1 MPETGMLSIFEKTC
15 MDNSSR
21 RADHSFA
28 VSSGTLNLL
37 SPAAENKRHE
47 AAVIISLIVILS
59 AVLIFSLMVGR
70 FGLPLGT
77 IIRVFAARF
86 SGNVDA
92 ELRQAYNVLF
102 IIRLPRI
109 FLTLLVGAALA
120 ISGAA
125 YQSLFRNPLVSPDI
139 LGVTHGAGVGAA
151 IGILLGMP
159 SVGIHL
165 LSFLFGIGVV
175 SIVLSLSRILG
186 SGKNATVVLVL
197 TGTIMNLLAQS
208 IISFT
213 KYVADAESK
222 LPEITFWLM
231 GSFARSGN
239 YRNIYIMLVLFLIG
253 AVPVFLW
260 RWKINVLSFG
270 DEEAR
275 SLGID
280 TKRLRAVVILCS
292 TLLTAASV
300 SLCGTIGWV
309 GLIIPHISR
318 LLVGPNNRVL
328 FPVALLAGSTFM
340 LIVDDFARAIVP
352 GELPIGVLTAFVG
365 APLFLYMLFNGKRDW
380 L

>member
-21 RADHSFA
+21 RTDHSFA

-37 SPAAENKRHE
+37 SPDAENKRYE
-47 AAVIISLIVILS
+47 VAVIISLIVILS

-253 AVPVFLW
+253 AVPVFLL

-280 TKRLRAVVILCS
+280 TKRLRAIVILCS

>member
-1 MPETGMLSIFEKTC
+1 MKKHPREALVMASLG
-15 MDNSSR
+15 
-21 RADHSFA
+21 AA
-28 VSSGTLNLL
+28 LL
-37 SPAAENKRHE
+37 GAF
-47 AAVIISLIVILS
+47 
-59 AVLIFSLMVGR
+59 IFSLMIGR
-70 FGLPLGT
+70 FGLPWGE
-77 IIRVFAARF
+77 IFRVFAAGF
-86 SGNVDA
+86 SGEVAPD
-92 ELRQAYNVLF
+92 LQQAYNVIF

-120 ISGAA
+120 LSGAA

-139 LGVTHGAGVGAA
+139 LGVTSGAGVGAA
-151 IGILLGMP
+151 IGILLDLP
-159 SVGIHL
+159 SLGIHL
-165 LSFLFGIGVV
+165 ASFLLGIGVV
-175 SIVLSLSRILG
+175 ALVLSLSKILG
-186 SGKNATVVLVL
+186 GGKNASVVLIL
-197 TGTIMNLLAQS
+197 SGTIMNLLAQS
-208 IISFT
+208 IVSFT

-239 YRNIYIMLVLFLIG
+239 YRNIFGMLTFFLIG
-253 AVPVFLW
+253 GIPIFLL
-260 RWKINVLSFG
+260 RWKINVLTFG

-275 SLGID
+275 SMGID
-280 TKRLRAVVILCS
+280 TKRLRGLVIVCS

-318 LLVGPNNRVL
+318 LLVGPNNRAL
-328 FPVALLAGSTFM
+328 FPAALLSGSAFM

>member
-1 MPETGMLSIFEKTC
+1 

-21 RADHSFA
+21 RTDHSFA

-37 SPAAENKRHE
+37 SPDAENKRYE
-47 AAVIISLIVILS
+47 VAVIISLIVILS

-253 AVPVFLW
+253 AVPVFLL

-280 TKRLRAVVILCS
+280 TKRLRAIVILCS

>member
-1 MPETGMLSIFEKTC
+1 MI
-15 MDNSSR
+15 
-21 RADHSFA
+21 
-28 VSSGTLNLL
+28 
-37 SPAAENKRHE
+37 
-47 AAVIISLIVILS
+47 
-59 AVLIFSLMVGR
+59 GR
-70 FGLPLGT
+70 FGLPPAT
-77 IIRVFAARF
+77 ILRAFAARF
-86 SGNVDA
+86 SGEVDA
-92 ELRQAYNVLF
+92 DLRQAYNVLF

-109 FLTLLVGAALA
+109 FLTLLVGASLAL
-120 ISGAA
+120 SGAA

-139 LGVTHGAGVGAA
+139 LGVTSGAGVGAA
-151 IGILLGMP
+151 MGILLDLP
-159 SVGIHL
+159 SLGIHL
-165 LSFLFGIGVV
+165 ASFLFGIGVV
-175 SIVLSLSRILG
+175 SIVLSLSKILG
-186 SGKNATVVLVL
+186 GGKNATVVLIL
-197 TGTIMNLLAQS
+197 SGTIMNLLAQS
-208 IISFT
+208 VVSFT

-239 YRNIYIMLVLFLIG
+239 YRNIYVMLALFLAG
-253 AVPVFLW
+253 AVPVFLL

-275 SLGID
+275 AMGID
-280 TKRLRAVVILCS
+280 TKRLRVTVIVCS

-318 LLVGPNNRVL
+318 LLVGPNNRAL
-328 FPVALLAGSTFM
+328 FPAAILSGSAFM

-365 APLFLYMLFNGKRDW
+365 APLFLYMLFSGKRDW